1 MKNKIKLSPSC
12 MHLVTIVVLPMLSSI
27 MGRTSHPKGE
37 FDSKAKQS
45 EAKQQKTFQPIEQWP

>member
-1 MKNKIKLSPSC
+1 

-45 EAKQQKTFQPIEQWP
+45 EAKQQKTFQPIE